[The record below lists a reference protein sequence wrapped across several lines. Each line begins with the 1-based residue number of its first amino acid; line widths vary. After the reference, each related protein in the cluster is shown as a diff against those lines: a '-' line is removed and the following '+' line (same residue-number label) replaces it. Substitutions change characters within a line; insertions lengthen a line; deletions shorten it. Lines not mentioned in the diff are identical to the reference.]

1 MLRCIEDRC
10 FASAEAVVSDLIIFT
25 SKPIFWGWAYNVIHA
40 AVYSKTGRS
49 LFGDSLSQL
58 LPGGKGWVTDVFPA
72 LQADGCAS
80 CFACKNPELRLFA
93 FVIMTIVGCANP
105 GYYNQVRNKGFKH
118 ITCTRMS

>member
-105 GYYNQVRNKGFKH
+105 GYYNQASS
-118 ITCTRMS
+118 TRPDTLVVKR